1 MFDSV
6 IKPIVE
12 LLNSIL
18 TPMLAIVFAV
28 GSLYCVVLGVKYAKA
43 EEPQDREKAKGALKN
58 AIIGFVLI
66 FVLILALK
74 ILMPNMIEWVNKNA
88 GNQQIINPN
97 SIVTATPAG
106 SRRRGKEAQG
116 LSTRTHGAAR
126 AGVGNSVHHVRF
138 HTTANNRVRRLRYEA
153 QAFFRPGSGCGADG
167 AVGPEQPLAGPDDG
181 GLGSDHRRVRIS
193 GPHHHQNDGL

>member
-66 FVLILALK
+66 FVLILALTLLK
-74 ILMPNMIEWVNKNA
+74 DPMVEWVNKHG
-88 GNQQIINPN
+88 GNIPM
-97 SIVTATPAG
+97 
-106 SRRRGKEAQG
+106 K
-116 LSTRTHGAAR
+116 
-126 AGVGNSVHHVRF
+126 
-138 HTTANNRVRRLRYEA
+138 
-153 QAFFRPGSGCGADG
+153 
-167 AVGPEQPLAGPDDG
+167 
-181 GLGSDHRRVRIS
+181 
-193 GPHHHQNDGL
+193 